1 METILES
8 CESCKATDTQQQK
21 TLEIACPKCSLFCS
35 ILKTYANANIPVK
48 YWRIKFD
55 DSFKSDTI
63 LKKKFE
69 ELTLNGKI
77 SQTYKDGICLYFSGS
92 NGVGKTFTVCN
103 ILKKALEKGYG
114 GYYCT
119 LLDIVNRLV
128 YDNENKIDFRQ
139 FLISVDFL
147 VIDEFDPRHMGTTT
161 QAASLFGRILEDVFR
176 TRVQNKMPTFMCTNS
191 LKLDKAFPED
201 IQRAISSLM
210 NYMKEVPVLGK
221 DLRKEGK

>member
-1 METILES
+1 METILEN
-8 CESCKATDTQQQK
+8 CENCKDKA
-21 TLEIACPKCSLFCS
+21 LELACTKCSLFCS
-35 ILKTYANANIPVK
+35 VIKTYANANIPVK
-48 YWRIKFD
+48 YWRLKFD
-55 DSFKSDTI
+55 ESTKGDTI
-63 LKKKFE
+63 LKKTFDD
-69 ELTLNGKI
+69 LTVNGKI
-77 SQTYKDGICLYFSGS
+77 TQTYKDGISLYFSGS

-103 ILKKALEKGYG
+103 ILKKALEKGYS

-147 VIDEFDPRHMGTTT
+147 IIDEFDPRHMGNTP
-161 QAASLFGRILEDVFR
+161 QSASLFGRILEDVFR

-191 LKLDKAFPED
+191 LKIDKAFPDD
-201 IQRAISSLM
+201 IQKAISSLM
-210 NYMKEVPVLGK
+210 NYMKEVSVLGK